1 MPDSG
6 QTISHYRI
14 IEKLGQG
21 GMGVV
26 FLAHDTSLDRKV
38 ALKFL
43 PDIFSGDPEQLA
55 RFEREAKA
63 LAKLAH
69 PNILTIFDFGREGDT
84 TYAVTELLEG
94 KTLREQLVEG
104 ALPWRKAVEIAA
116 AMAEGLASAHNLGI
130 VHRDVKPSNVF
141 LTTDGRTKILDFGLA
156 RNVAAPLQEAETCTS
171 LETDTTPGTVLGTV
185 GYMSPEQVR
194 GQTADHRS
202 DIFSLGCVLYEML
215 SGKRAFE
222 RPSVVETLHAVLKA
236 EPPEISAPEAPIAP
250 MMERLVRR
258 CLEKESASRFQ
269 STSDLAFALRN
280 LLDTSGSGL
289 HAAVS
294 KPQAA
299 HRRRARRVAMLAGSL
314 ILAFLFGA
322 GIVAWL
328 SPKPA
333 PAPPMIH
340 PLTFSG
346 KDYSPSVSPDGRTIA
361 FVSERDGRQ
370 RIWMKQ
376 IETGAENPVTDGPD
390 IFPRI
395 SPDGNWILF
404 TRAESEGTGSL
415 YKVAHI
421 GGNPQ
426 LVRRNARYGD
436 WAPDG
441 KKIAYLRLDRE
452 HGSNVILVADPNG
465 SDDRQIALLR
475 DPIIWGLRWSP
486 DGRTLTGLGNSLSS
500 VFELLIDVETGR
512 WQRFNML
519 PEPDPRYLFGWPR
532 AMKLSGPSRDRSRK
546 PVPAQHNLSLVPS
559 KIKRSAQSSAPRG

>member
-43 PDIFSGDPEQLA
+43 PDIFSGDLERLP

-156 RNVAAPLQEAETCTS
+156 RHVAAPLQEAETCTS
-171 LETDTTPGTVLGTV
+171 LEADTTPGTVLGTV

-215 SGKRAFE
+215 SGRRAFE
-222 RPSVVETLHAVLKA
+222 RPSAGVFVQDFIPGKDTT
-236 EPPEISAPEAPIAP
+236 
-250 MMERLVRR
+250 
-258 CLEKESASRFQ
+258 ASR
-269 STSDLAFALRN
+269 R
-280 LLDTSGSGL
+280 
-289 HAAVS
+289 
-294 KPQAA
+294 K
-299 HRRRARRVAMLAGSL
+299 LAGFE
-314 ILAFLFGA
+314 A
-322 GIVAWL
+322 
-328 SPKPA
+328 
-333 PAPPMIH
+333 
-340 PLTFSG
+340 
-346 KDYSPSVSPDGRTIA
+346 DYITESFA
-361 FVSERDGRQ
+361 
-370 RIWMKQ
+370 
-376 IETGAENPVTDGPD
+376 
-390 IFPRI
+390 I
-395 SPDGNWILF
+395 SPDGTHIVLSLLQLESSIMI
-404 TRAESEGTGSL
+404 AEG
-415 YKVAHI
+415 VA
-421 GGNPQ
+421 G
-426 LVRRNARYGD
+426 LVPAR
-436 WAPDG
+436 DG
-441 KKIAYLRLDRE
+441 K
-452 HGSNVILVADPNG
+452 
-465 SDDRQIALLR
+465 
-475 DPIIWGLRWSP
+475 
-486 DGRTLTGLGNSLSS
+486 
-500 VFELLIDVETGR
+500 
-512 WQRFNML
+512 
-519 PEPDPRYLFGWPR
+519 
-532 AMKLSGPSRDRSRK
+532 
-546 PVPAQHNLSLVPS
+546 
-559 KIKRSAQSSAPRG
+559 